1 MAERLGTGLQ
11 NLLQRFDSAWHLKKP
26 AISRWFFEY
35 IYYRGKTPGPPPS
48 FHSKVTNL
56 LTVVDLQ
63 IPRKTPGP
71 PPSLRSKV
79 TDLSGLVGALVEVI
93 LKMGLVC
100 G

>member
-11 NLLQRFDSAWHLKKP
+11 NLLQRFDSAWHLKTP

-35 IYYRGKTPGPPPS
+35 IYYRGKTPDPLRRFAAKHAASSNNTGGRPPDP
-48 FHSKVTNL
+48 
-56 LTVVDLQ
+56 
-63 IPRKTPGP
+63 
-71 PPSLRSKV
+71 LRRFAD
-79 TDLSGLVGALVEVI
+79 DLSGLVGALVEVI

>member
-26 AISRWFFEY
+26 ARNRWFFEY
-35 IYYRGKTPGPPPS
+35 IYCRGKTPGPPPS
-48 FHSKVTNL
+48 LRCEACCFVYL
-56 LTVVDLQ
+56 Y
-63 IPRKTPGP
+63 RGKTPGP